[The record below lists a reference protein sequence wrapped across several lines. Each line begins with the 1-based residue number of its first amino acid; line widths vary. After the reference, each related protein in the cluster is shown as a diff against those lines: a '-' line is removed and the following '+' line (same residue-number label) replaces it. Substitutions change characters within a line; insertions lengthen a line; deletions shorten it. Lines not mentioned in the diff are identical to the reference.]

1 MRKNVKQQLALRVL
15 STAALMAMVS
25 SIATAAFAD
34 TYDLNTG
41 SVTVE
46 TKEDGFTY
54 VTQLDNTQKDGY
66 ARNDKDD
73 ILHDYQDKTG
83 VTITSYGQ
91 QTSNTITV
99 ETAKDQT
106 TDVTLE
112 DVFINR
118 EGAWSSDSEAALT
131 VKGDGNTNI
140 ELNGNNTLS
149 STGAHAG
156 LEKTDAECSGTLTIT
171 DDKNDDGSEKEK
183 DKYGYST
190 GGNTGTLAVVGG
202 GSGGAGI
209 GGQGRIESDSRAQE
223 IHDASNITIT
233 GGNISAGRTP
243 EGCNYNAHWNPG
255 AGIGGGS
262 HGGDGTNI
270 TITGNANVD
279 AYGSYYAA
287 GIGGSDYF
295 LEEGEDGK
303 SYTKG
308 GDGENITI
316 SGNAKVTARGWD
328 AAGIGGAEYGAG
340 KNIQI
345 KDNADVHAYAG
356 PNGAGIGGGRGC
368 GGEVSISGNATVFA
382 QGDNGGAGIGSG
394 DHNCNDVAPERR
406 DTTVTISDNATVTA
420 IGSFNSAGIGNGND
434 QRNLGKTDITITGGT
449 ITAIGGVITKDG
461 RIFGGCGIGGGE
473 DYEDGSPAQN
483 VTVTING
490 TTGNTTVNA
499 SCAQDV
505 ESAISKGNDTA
516 DIIGYDADG
525 VSPFGEEHSVV
536 VRMYK
541 KGSIT
546 LSDFD
551 RNTHR
556 YNSVNYNPGE
566 LYQTV
571 HNRKYMEEHPEEI
584 VDINK
589 LKDEDLHDWKLVGR
603 VVEPTLEKG
612 GYADYV
618 CGIDKCG
625 QTKRV
630 VLPKLTPEPSEPDTT
645 DPDVPG
651 GNTPDTPNKPDTP
664 KQPDGTTPAPVTP
677 DAPVQDSTAP
687 ADTLAADTTADAAAV
702 PADAAVAPAAA
713 QNVVQDAKPEAAATA
728 AVSAAALPQT
738 GANWLAVVGSALSGM
753 FLLAAGF
760 VLNRKNR
767 RMN

>member
-1 MRKNVKQQLALRVL
+1 MRKNVKKQLALRVL

-25 SIATAAFAD
+25 SIATAAFAEE
-34 TYDLNTG
+34 YDLNTG

-46 TKEDGFTY
+46 TKEDGITY
-54 VTQLDNTQKDGY
+54 VTQENTEI
-66 ARNDKDD
+66 NNHPDD
-73 ILHDYQDKTG
+73 TG
-83 VTITSYGQ
+83 VTITSNGDP
-91 QTSNTITV
+91 TSNTITV

-106 TDVTLE
+106 TNVTLQ

-118 EGAWSSDSEAALT
+118 EKASDRDSEAALT
-131 VKGDGNTNI
+131 VKGDGDTNI

-171 DDKNDDGSEKEK
+171 DDKNDDGSEKEEK

-190 GGNTGTLAVVGG
+190 GGDTGTLAVIGG

-243 EGCNYNAHWNPG
+243 EGCDYNAHWNPG

-287 GIGGSDYF
+287 GIGGSDYGSKK
-295 LEEGEDGK
+295 GEDGK
-303 SYTKG
+303 WYTAG
-308 GDGENITI
+308 GNGENITI

-345 KDNADVHAYAG
+345 KDNADVHAYSG
-356 PNGAGIGGGRGC
+356 GNGAGIGGGRGC

-382 QGDNGGAGIGSG
+382 QGDNAGSGIGSG
-394 DHNCNDVAPERR
+394 DYNCNEVAPERR

-420 IGSFNSAGIGNGND
+420 VGAFHSAGIGNGND
-434 QRNLGKTDITITGGT
+434 HRNVGKTDIIITGGT
-449 ITAIGGVITKDG
+449 VNAISGSYFASAIGGGK
-461 RIFGGCGIGGGE
+461 
-473 DYEDGSPAQN
+473 DYEDGNPAQN

-499 SCAQDV
+499 SCTEDM
-505 ESAISKGNDTA
+505 ESAISKGNGTA
-516 DIIGYDADG
+516 DIIVYDADG
-525 VSPFGEEHSVV
+525 VSPFGEDHSVV

-546 LSDFD
+546 LSDYD
-551 RNTHR
+551 QNTHR
-556 YNSVNYNPGE
+556 YNSIDYNPGE

-571 HNRKYMEEHPEEI
+571 HNRKYMDE
-584 VDINK
+584 NLGTSN
-589 LKDEDLHDWKLVGR
+589 LKDDDLHDWQLNPEGEYK
-603 VVEPTLEKG
+603 EPTLEKD

-618 CGIDKCG
+618 CRIDKCG

-630 VLPKLTPEPSEPDTT
+630 VLPKLTPEESGSVETRE
-645 DPDVPG
+645 VG
-651 GNTPDTPNKPDTP
+651 
-664 KQPDGTTPAPVTP
+664 VIFW
-677 DAPVQDSTAP
+677 DAAAQAAP
-687 ADTLAADTTADAAAV
+687 AALQGKVLSADEQTAMAEKAQVESLLADKANWKLAEDVGDLMIHPAADAAGTVYEQAV
-702 PADAAVAPAAA
+702 KASGCQYYVIANVTA
-713 QNVVQDAKPEAAATA
+713 Q
-728 AVSAAALPQT
+728 
-738 GANWLAVVGSALSGM
+738 
-753 FLLAAGF
+753 
-760 VLNRKNR
+760 
-767 RMN
+767 